1 MYFIAFVLAVAGAGL
16 SLVYSGAYSMI
27 LQHGTDLTWLKEFAS
42 FSPEEICVLA
52 SSALAAL
59 GALLA
64 VFGKKFA
71 AVLLVIAAGTLGYAE
86 IKLGTEFPYCRAA
99 AVMFA
104 AAGALVWL
112 ARGDKKREDEEYEET
127 PEQATEA
134 PAPAAEIEPEPA
146 APAPEPVTE
155 TAVEEPAATEEP
167 EPAEAPAP
175 VDEAPA
181 AAAETP
187 APVETDEP
195 KKCAC
200 KSRVFG
206 LLLGLAGA
214 AYALYMSG
222 VYKIVLEHGADV
234 EWLKGFASF
243 DLFTQ
248 LVLATA
254 ALAVVGGVFALLRIP
269 LASVLLM
276 LSAIA
281 AGVSTYK
288 APYAYS
294 LGAVIICF
302 VGAITAWSGKALTT
316 DNAIR
321 RYTCAYIYAFIFG
334 IAGVALVLKQSG
346 LGCELLAKGFDVDFA
361 AEFAAMECGTKAI
374 ALIAASGA
382 VGSVLALLGIRIS
395 GILLL
400 ASMFLSLAAEIYIGS
415 LYPYSWAAV
424 LIFAVAAMLATS
436 YVSSATEKVAPVKS
450 LTAHAAFLL
459 VLIAAVAGAA
469 AAWQYSKLGLGAKIA
484 DARSS
489 DPEYIKLE
497 SGIAEREAKIA
508 ELTERAQQ
516 QETLIAERDAKIA
529 ELDAQIAANAAEAST
544 LAEAAAKAEAQAAEL
559 ASQLEESKAQLSE
572 AKAEAAKKYLYVK
585 ATANVRDKPTDKG
598 SKVLTK
604 VNGVVLEILDAK
616 RPSGSSGY
624 WYQVKGSFGT
634 GWIFGKNVTVIRQ

>member
-27 LQHGTDLTWLKEFAS
+27 LQHGTDITWLKEFAS
-42 FSPEEICVLA
+42 FSPEEICVLV

-127 PEQATEA
+127 PEQAAEA
-134 PAPAAEIEPEPA
+134 PVPAAESEPEPVA
-146 APAPEPVTE
+146 VPAPVTE
-155 TAVEEPAATEEP
+155 TAVEEPAAAEEP

-175 VDEAPA
+175 AVEAPA
-181 AAAETP
+181 D
-187 APVETDEP
+187 VETDEP
-195 KKCAC
+195 KKCTC

-254 ALAVVGGVFALLRIP
+254 ALAIVGGVFALLRIP
-269 LASVLLM
+269 LASALLM

-334 IAGVALVLKQSG
+334 IAGVAFVLKQSG
-346 LGCELLAKGFDVDFA
+346 LGCELLAKGFDVDIA
-361 AEFAAMECGTKAI
+361 AEFAAMECGTKAL

-382 VGSVLALLGIRIS
+382 AGSVLALLGIRIS

-415 LYPYSWAAV
+415 LYTYSWAAV

-459 VLIAAVAGAA
+459 VLIAAVAGGA

-634 GWIFGKNVTVIRQ
+634 GWIFGKNVTVIRR